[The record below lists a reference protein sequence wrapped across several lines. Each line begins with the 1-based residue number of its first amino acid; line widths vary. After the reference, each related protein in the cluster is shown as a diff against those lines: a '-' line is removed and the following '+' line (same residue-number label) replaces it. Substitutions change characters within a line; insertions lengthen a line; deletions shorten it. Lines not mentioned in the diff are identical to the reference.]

1 MKKKISPPNPDIM
14 ITTDASKQGW
24 GAVRDYHTLGGHW
37 SPAEAEKHKNELE
50 LNAVFILF
58 TVKQC

>member
-1 MKKKISPPNPDIM
+1 MV
-14 ITTDASKQGW
+14 TTDASKQGW

-50 LNAVFILF
+50 LKAVFILF